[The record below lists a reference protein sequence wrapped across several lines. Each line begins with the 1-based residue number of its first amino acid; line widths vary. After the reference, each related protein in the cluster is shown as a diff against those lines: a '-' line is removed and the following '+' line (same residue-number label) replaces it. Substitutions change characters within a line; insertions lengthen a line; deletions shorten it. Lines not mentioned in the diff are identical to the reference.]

1 MGTPE
6 YKSGAMSLH
15 QPARHLVR
23 VPTVLTEISVTCLN
37 SARQILRYYKI
48 GHDPLFSHSLQ
59 FTMRKIYRV
68 VSRESG
74 YGQGT
79 TIRFPARGGIL
90 FLPPRPDRLSG
101 PASQPASQPPIQW
114 VARALSPVI
123 KRPGC
128 EAGNSPPS
136 NAQFKNTW
144 SRISTPLYVFTMLYL
159 VKHWHNFT
167 LSLRQC
173 GP

>member
-1 MGTPE
+1 MDKFEMGTPE

-101 PASQPASQPPIQW
+101 PASQPASLMLNGWWEQVSWGEKRSECGADQPPLPLLKGKRENVMIL
-114 VARALSPVI
+114 RKMGRSPV
-123 KRPGC
+123 
-128 EAGNSPPS
+128 N
-136 NAQFKNTW
+136 
-144 SRISTPLYVFTMLYL
+144 
-159 VKHWHNFT
+159 
-167 LSLRQC
+167 
-173 GP
+173 